1 MLIQILMSYAK
12 KKNQNESERERESES
27 ESESESER
35 GNRLAPPNPKMKR
48 RASAP
53 GGIEL
58 TNLRPPTS
66 EDSFR
71 SSFASAYS
79 DAVVHIGTD
88 DSDSDA

>member
-1 MLIQILMSYAK
+1 MLIQWLIRYAK
-12 KKNQNESERERESES
+12 RKNENESERESV
-27 ESESESER
+27 SESESER

>member
-1 MLIQILMSYAK
+1 M
-12 KKNQNESERERESES
+12 
-27 ESESESER
+27 
-35 GNRLAPPNPKMKR
+35 APPNPNMKR

-58 TNLRPPTS
+58 KNLRPPTR

>member
-1 MLIQILMSYAK
+1 MLIQWLIRYAK
-12 KKNQNESERERESES
+12 RKNENESERESVSER
-27 ESESESER
+27 ESER

>member
-1 MLIQILMSYAK
+1 MLIQIAMSYAK
-12 KKNQNESERERESES
+12 KKKENESERESER

-35 GNRLAPPNPKMKR
+35 GNRLAPPNPNMKR

-58 TNLRPPTS
+58 KNLRPPTR